1 MKNTLETSGEDMKT
15 TLETSV
21 VFSSLSSG
29 IATAADLSSSN
40 MIRANQLQGALTRQ
54 LQSGGAG
61 VMEALMLA
69 AKDAQVWPCSS
80 PTRL

>member
-1 MKNTLETSGEDMKT
+1 MRKS

-21 VFSSLSSG
+21 VLSSLSSG

-40 MIRANQLQGALTRQ
+40 MIRANQLQGALIRQ

-69 AKDAQVWPCSS
+69 AKDAQV
-80 PTRL
+80 